1 MSLTPSLRATWHS
14 SLTLDCN
21 QDHPRQLI
29 PAASLLGRAGGIR
42 VGVAGHGLTE
52 LLEANPG
59 PEPRW
64 LPVRAAI
71 TDAMVQGGGAA
82 RLEFEAAQ
90 SATLYALR
98 VQ

>member
-1 MSLTPSLRATWHS
+1 M
-14 SLTLDCN
+14 
-21 QDHPRQLI
+21 
-29 PAASLLGRAGGIR
+29 
-42 VGVAGHGLTE
+42 AGHGLTE
-52 LLEANPG
+52 LLEVNPG

-64 LPVRAAI
+64 LLVPAAI
-71 TDAMVQGGGAA
+71 TDAMVRGGGAA